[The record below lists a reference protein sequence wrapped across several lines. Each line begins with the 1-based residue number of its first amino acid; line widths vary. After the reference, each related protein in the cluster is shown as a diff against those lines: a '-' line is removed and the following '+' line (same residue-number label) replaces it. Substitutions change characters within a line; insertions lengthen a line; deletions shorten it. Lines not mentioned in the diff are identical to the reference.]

1 MRALAHP
8 VRLAILDLL
17 QDTDSATATECARE
31 VGESA
36 QTCSY
41 HLRTLARYG
50 FVARVDSADGRET
63 RWELVRRTVEL
74 ETTSASPGA
83 VVAAATVLQRRLLER
98 DARAVDDFLRH
109 EPEFE
114 EEWQSAAAFT
124 SGSIVATADEV
135 EALTR
140 DVGKLLRR
148 FAARKRKRGDMR
160 RVHVV
165 FRAVPRV
172 EPKGHHHK

>member
-17 QDTDSATATECARE
+17 QDADSATATECARD

-41 HLRTLARYG
+41 HLRTLAKYG
-50 FVARVDSADGRET
+50 FVDRADSDDGRET
-63 RWELVRRTVEL
+63 RWQLVRRTVEL
-74 ETTSASPGA
+74 ETTPESSPA
-83 VVAAATVLQRRLLER
+83 FVQAATLLQRRILDR

-109 EPEFE
+109 ESEFD
-114 EEWQSAAAFT
+114 EEWQAAAAFT
-124 SGSIVATADEV
+124 SGSIVATAAEV
-135 EALTR
+135 EELTHE
-140 DVGKLLRR
+140 VGKLLRR
-148 FAARKRKRGDMR
+148 FAARKRRSGGKR

-172 EPKGHHHK
+172 EPKGNR